1 MKTYKED
8 RLKLLF
14 ENLKKEK
21 RGGLGIFIAASDPNL
36 EISLEILKGLP
47 QAGADM
53 IEFGIPFSDPMADG
67 PTIQAASLRALK
79 SGGSL
84 KRTLEMVEKFRE
96 TNNHTPVVLMG
107 YYNPIYH
114 FGVENFLTQAIE
126 VGVDGLIIVDLPPEE
141 DEELCLPAQKHGLP
155 FIRLT
160 APTSDGKRLPT
171 VLKNASGFIY
181 YVSIMGI
188 TGTQSIATQ
197 NVQNAVKKLKK
208 HTELPIAVG
217 FGIKTRQD
225 VAEVTSFSDAAVVG
239 SAVVSVIERS
249 LDANGEG
256 SDKTIADALALVR
269 DLAAGV
275 RDKKIA

>member
-1 MKTYKED
+1 MKTYKEH

-21 RGGLGIFIAASDPNL
+21 RGGLGIFIAASDPDL
-36 EISLEILKGLP
+36 GISLEILKGLP
-47 QAGADM
+47 KAGADM
-53 IEFGIPFSDPMADG
+53 IEFGMPFSDPMADG

-96 TNNHTPVVLMG
+96 TDNKTPLVLMG
-107 YYNPIYH
+107 YYNPIYN
-114 FGVENFLTQAIE
+114 FGVENFLTQAIGA
-126 VGVDGLIIVDLPPEE
+126 GVDGLIIVDLPPEE

-160 APTSDGKRLPT
+160 APTSDGERLPT
-171 VLKNASGFIY
+171 ILKNASGFIY

-197 NVQNAVKKLKK
+197 NVQNAVKNLKN

-239 SAVVSVIERS
+239 SAVVSVIEQS

-256 SDKTIADALALVR
+256 SDKTIADVLALVR

>member
-36 EISLEILKGLP
+36 EISLEILKRLP

-53 IEFGIPFSDPMADG
+53 IELGMPFSDPMADG

-84 KRTLEMVEKFRE
+84 KRTLEMVKNFRE
-96 TNNHTPVVLMG
+96 RDNKTPLVLMG
-107 YYNPIYH
+107 YYNPIYN
-114 FGVENFLTQAIE
+114 FGVKNFLTKAIE
-126 VGVDGLIIVDLPPEE
+126 AGVDGLIIVDLPPEE
-141 DEELCLPAQKHGLP
+141 DEELCLPAQKCNLP

-160 APTSDGKRLPT
+160 APTSDGERLPT
-171 VLKNASGFIY
+171 ILNNASGFIY

-197 NVQNAVKKLKK
+197 NVQNAVKELKK
-208 HTELPIAVG
+208 HTGLPIAVG

-225 VAEVTSFSDAAVVG
+225 VAEVTSFSDAAIVG
-239 SAVVSVIERS
+239 SAIVNVIEQS

-256 SDKTIADALALVR
+256 SDKTIADVLALVK

-275 RDKKIA
+275 RSKKIA